1 MASSHDFNRVLPY
14 KSGPIERIVNMSEE
28 MSGGVAGDQTKSLSS
43 IFFVFA
49 GFVLSVTAFLIGTKV
64 GKSVTLGKGL
74 AALLSGNMIL
84 AAYAGL
90 IGLIGMKTRRSS
102 TVILRPVFG
111 LQGQILVSALIT
123 FINVS
128 FVSVY
133 ASMIGSQ
140 LASFFPTLSPYFGL
154 FAFVIVV
161 GAINWFG
168 FKGLSI
174 LGRFGIPALAAFV
187 VLGLIKVHSKV
198 GFAQLA
204 EAVPV
209 EPMPWIA
216 VLSFVTASWMTGGT
230 LSSDLT
236 RFARKPSYVFI
247 ITVGSFLCVTVLE
260 AVGLIC
266 SLGAGEGNLVTI
278 LDKLGLDTVAIF
290 IYLILG
296 LTSGQAI
303 VYSFSLAVM
312 NITRVVNGGE
322 ESRIFNNRFWITAG
336 CVIAS
341 VVGVIMTKTGLLF
354 SFLNFIKVIGI
365 AVPPV
370 GGLIMAHFLIVERNF
385 ERPFEN
391 MPAIRLTAFVAW
403 GLGVAGAHFL
413 RFGIAPL
420 NGFFVAV
427 AVYTALR
434 SILPQKSVV

>member
-1 MASSHDFNRVLPY
+1 MA
-14 KSGPIERIVNMSEE
+14 EE
-28 MSGGVAGDQTKSLSS
+28 MNGANAEFETKGLPS

-64 GKSVTLGKGL
+64 GNSVSLGKGL
-74 AALLSGNMIL
+74 AALLTGNMIL
-84 AAYAGL
+84 AAYAGV

-102 TVILRPVFG
+102 TVMLRPVFG

-123 FINVS
+123 FVNIS

-133 ASMIGSQ
+133 ASMIGTQ
-140 LASFFPTLSPYFGL
+140 LYAFFPVLTKYAGL

-174 LGRFGIPALAAFV
+174 LGKVGVPALAAFV
-187 VLGLIKVHSKV
+187 VLGVFKIHAKV
-198 GFAQLA
+198 GFAALA
-204 EAVPV
+204 DAVPA
-209 EPMPWIA
+209 EPTSWIA
-216 VLSFVTASWMTGGT
+216 MLSFVTASWMTGGT

-236 RFARKPSYVFI
+236 RFARKPYYVFI
-247 ITVGSFLCVTVLE
+247 VTFGAFLCVTILE
-260 AVGLIC
+260 SVGLIC

-278 LDKLGLDTVAIF
+278 LSKLGLDSVAIF

-312 NITRVVNGGE
+312 NITRVINGGRE
-322 ESRIFNNRFWITAG
+322 PRVLTDRFWIVVG

-341 VVGVIMTKTGLLF
+341 VVGVIMTRTGLLF
-354 SFLNFIKVIGI
+354 SFLNFIKMIGI
-365 AVPPV
+365 AIPPV
-370 GGLIMAHFLIVERNF
+370 GGLIIAHYLIVERNF
-385 ERPFEN
+385 EKPFEN
-391 MPAIRLTAFVAW
+391 MPAVRLPAFIAW
-403 GLGVAGAHFL
+403 AGGIVGAYYL
-413 RFGIAPL
+413 KFGIAPL
-420 NGFFVAV
+420 NGFFVAI

-434 SILPQKSVV
+434 FALPQRGAENTEAVVAE

>member
-1 MASSHDFNRVLPY
+1 
-14 KSGPIERIVNMSEE
+14 
-28 MSGGVAGDQTKSLSS
+28 
-43 IFFVFA
+43 
-49 GFVLSVTAFLIGTKV
+49 
-64 GKSVTLGKGL
+64 
-74 AALLSGNMIL
+74 
-84 AAYAGL
+84 
-90 IGLIGMKTRRSS
+90 MKTRHSS

-123 FINVS
+123 FINIS

-140 LASFFPTLSPYFGL
+140 LASFFPSLSPYFGL

-161 GAINWFG
+161 GAVNLIG
-168 FKGLSI
+168 FKGLSV
-174 LGRFGIPALAAFV
+174 LGKVGIPALAAFV
-187 VLGLIKVHSKV
+187 VLGLIKVHSNV

-236 RFARKPSYVFI
+236 RFARKPYYVFI
-247 ITVGSFLCVTVLE
+247 ITFGAFLCVTVLE

-278 LDKLGLDTVAIF
+278 LDKLGLDSVAIF

-312 NITRVVNGGE
+312 NITRVINGGR
-322 ESRIFNNRFWITAG
+322 ESHIFNNRFWIVTG

-354 SFLNFIKVIGI
+354 SFLNFIKLIGI

-370 GGLIMAHFLIVERNF
+370 GGLIIAHFLIVERNF
-385 ERPFEN
+385 ERPFAS
-391 MPAIRLTAFVAW
+391 MPAVRFPAFIAW
-403 GLGVAGAHFL
+403 GLGVAGAYYL
-413 RFGIAPL
+413 KFGIAPL
-420 NGFFVAV
+420 NGFFVAI

-434 SILPQKSVV
+434 FALPQKQGRLVFFVR

>member
-1 MASSHDFNRVLPY
+1 
-14 KSGPIERIVNMSEE
+14 MSEKISVGAAE
-28 MSGGVAGDQTKSLSS
+28 IQTKSLPS

-49 GFVLSVTAFLIGTKV
+49 GFVLSLTAFLIGTKV
-64 GKSVTLGKGL
+64 GKSVTLAKGL
-74 AALLSGNMIL
+74 IALITGNMIL
-84 AAYAGL
+84 AAYAGV

-123 FINVS
+123 FINIS

-140 LASFFPTLSPYFGL
+140 LASFFPSLSPYFGL
-154 FAFVIVV
+154 FAFIIVV
-161 GAINWFG
+161 GAVNLIG
-168 FKGLSI
+168 FKGLSV
-174 LGRFGIPALAAFV
+174 LGKIGVPALAFFV

-198 GFAQLA
+198 GFEALA
-204 EAVPV
+204 EAVPSD
-209 EPMPWIA
+209 PLPWIA

-236 RFARKPSYVFI
+236 RFARKPHYVFI
-247 ITVGSFLCVTVLE
+247 VTFGAFLCVTVLE

-266 SLGAGEGNLVTI
+266 SLSTGEGNLVNI
-278 LDKLGLDTVAIF
+278 LNELGLDSVAIF
-290 IYLILG
+290 IYLLLG

-312 NITRVVNGGE
+312 NITKVLNGGK
-322 ESRIFNNRFWITAG
+322 ESRIFNNHFWIVAG
-336 CVIAS
+336 CIIAS
-341 VVGVIMTKTGLLF
+341 VVGVIMTRTGLLF
-354 SFLNFIKVIGI
+354 SFLNFVKVIGI

-385 ERPFEN
+385 ERPFEK
-391 MPAIRLTAFVAW
+391 MPAIRFPAFAAW
-403 GLGVAGAHFL
+403 FAGVAGAHFMK
-413 RFGIAPL
+413 FGIAPL
-420 NGFFVAV
+420 NGFFVAI

-434 SILPQKSVV
+434 FALKEKQGA

>member
-1 MASSHDFNRVLPY
+1 
-14 KSGPIERIVNMSEE
+14 MSEK
-28 MSGGVAGDQTKSLSS
+28 MNGGTAEFQTRGLPS

-74 AALLSGNMIL
+74 AALLGGNMIL
-84 AAYAGL
+84 ATYAGV
-90 IGLIGMKTRRSS
+90 IGLVGMKTRRSS
-102 TVILRPVFG
+102 TVMLRPVFG
-111 LQGQILVSALIT
+111 LQGQILVSTLIT
-123 FINVS
+123 FVNIS

-140 LASFFPTLSPYFGL
+140 LAAFFPSLSEYFGL

-161 GAINWFG
+161 GIINLVG
-168 FKGLSI
+168 FKGLSF
-174 LGRFGIPALAAFV
+174 LGKIGVPALAAFV
-187 VLGLIKVHSKV
+187 VIGLMKIHSNV
-198 GFAQLA
+198 GFEKLA

-209 EPMPWIA
+209 EPLPWIA

-236 RFARKPSYVFI
+236 RFARKPHYVFI
-247 ITVGSFLCVTVLE
+247 VTFGAFLCVTILE
-260 AVGLIC
+260 SVGLVC
-266 SLGAGEGNLVTI
+266 SLGAGEGNLVSI
-278 LDKLGLDTVAIF
+278 LSKLGLDSVAIF

-312 NITRVVNGGE
+312 NITKVINGGQD
-322 ESRIFNNRFWITAG
+322 SKIFTNEFWIVAG

-341 VVGVIMTKTGLLF
+341 VVGVIMTRTGLLF
-354 SFLNFIKVIGI
+354 SFLNFVKMIGI

-370 GGLIMAHFLIVERNF
+370 GGLIMAHYFIVERNF

-391 MPAIRLTAFVAW
+391 MPAVRFPAFIAW
-403 GLGVAGAHFL
+403 VVGVAGAYFMT
-413 RFGIAPL
+413 FGIAPL
-420 NGFFVAV
+420 NGFFVAI
-427 AVYTALR
+427 AVYVTLR
-434 SILPQKSVV
+434 FLNMARLRRVELRLQG

>member
-1 MASSHDFNRVLPY
+1 
-14 KSGPIERIVNMSEE
+14 MSEE
-28 MSGGVAGDQTKSLSS
+28 MNGGTAEFQTKGLPS

-74 AALLSGNMIL
+74 AALLGGNMIL
-84 AAYAGL
+84 ATYAGV

-102 TVILRPVFG
+102 TVMLRPVFG

-123 FINVS
+123 FINIS

-140 LASFFPTLSPYFGL
+140 LAAFFPSLSEYFGL

-161 GAINWFG
+161 GAINLFG
-168 FKGLSI
+168 FKGLSF
-174 LGRFGIPALAAFV
+174 LGKIGVPALAAFV
-187 VLGLIKVHSKV
+187 VIGVLKIHSNV
-198 GFAQLA
+198 GFDKLA

-209 EPMPWIA
+209 EPLPWIA

-236 RFARKPSYVFI
+236 RFARKPYYVFI
-247 ITVGSFLCVTVLE
+247 VTFGAFLCVTILE
-260 AVGLIC
+260 SVGLIC

-278 LDKLGLDTVAIF
+278 LSKLGLDSVAIF

-312 NITRVVNGGE
+312 NITRVINGGKD
-322 ESRIFNNRFWITAG
+322 SRVFTDKFWIVAG

-341 VVGVIMTKTGLLF
+341 LVGVIMTRTGLLF
-354 SFLNFIKVIGI
+354 SFLNFVKMIGI

-370 GGLIMAHFLIVERNF
+370 GGLIMAHYFIVERNF

-391 MPAIRLTAFVAW
+391 MPAVRFPAFIAW
-403 GLGVAGAHFL
+403 IAGVAGAYFL
-413 RFGIAPL
+413 KFGIAPL
-420 NGFFVAV
+420 NGFFVAI
-427 AVYTALR
+427 AVYVVLR
-434 SILPQKSVV
+434 FAFKSES